1 MAAAEASRE
10 LALRSDE
17 VPGTWYA
24 VTITWVGRIIVT
36 ILVLLFTVVWCKC
49 RSRPSTASA
58 RGAGRDQA
66 VQTDPVDQRSVA
78 SQAPTTY
85 TAVRGCL
92 QPRFHPLPEASH
104 G

>member
-36 ILVLLFTVVWCKC
+36 ILVLLFTMVLVQVPQPAVYSISPGS
-49 RSRPSTASA
+49 RSRSSGADRPS
-58 RGAGRDQA
+58 
-66 VQTDPVDQRSVA
+66 
-78 SQAPTTY
+78 
-85 TAVRGCL
+85 
-92 QPRFHPLPEASH
+92 
-104 G
+104 